1 MVRTEAQNAALRAAT
16 SERLLLSAMGCFAEQ
31 GYSAV
36 TVRSIA
42 ARAGLSVGVL
52 YQHYPNKDAL
62 LLAAFERSMAHVR
75 ASFAVAASTGSS
87 GQLPMLVRAAAAT
100 VREHLAFWQLGYAA
114 RHQPE
119 ITRALGPALSNW
131 TDEILSVLS
140 TLLRA
145 AGAEEPELDAL
156 ALFAQ
161 IDGMCV
167 HFALAPDSYPLEAVA
182 ERIVA
187 HVSHQTRSP

>member
-1 MVRTEAQNAALRAAT
+1 MVRTEAQNAAMRAAT
-16 SERLLLSAMGCFAEQ
+16 SERLLLSAMACFVEY

-36 TVRSIA
+36 TVRKIA
-42 ARAGLSVGVL
+42 AHAGLSVGVL
-52 YQHYPNKDAL
+52 YQHYPNKTAL
-62 LLAAFERSMAHVR
+62 LLAAFERSMEQVR
-75 ASFAVAASTGSS
+75 ATFAVAAASTGS
-87 GQLPMLVRAAAAT
+87 GQLPALVRAAAAT

-119 ITRALGPALSNW
+119 ITRALGPALETW
-131 TDEILSVLS
+131 TEEIVALLSALLS
-140 TLLRA
+140 Q
-145 AGAEEPELDAL
+145 AGVREPTLDAL

-182 ERIVA
+182 EQVIA
-187 HVSHQTRSP
+187 NVSLRLRAS